1 MPELKS
7 PLRKR
12 VAYLINEYPKVS
24 HSFIRREILALER
37 LGWEVH
43 RFALRGWD
51 AELPDVDDRA
61 ELERTVHVVNK
72 GGLSIAWAVL
82 VMMFAAPGGFW
93 RSLVTALALTRRS
106 DRPFILHAIYLAE
119 ACWLARELARLQ
131 LSHLHA
137 HFGTNPTDVALLINC
152 LTGISYSFTV
162 HGPEEFDR
170 IVGINLKTKVERA
183 KFVVAISSFG
193 RGQLMRLI
201 HPSGWSKIKVVHCG
215 VDERFLIDSVQA
227 NGANKLV
234 CVGRLCEQK
243 GQALLVSAAAQLVGR
258 DASFELVLVGDG
270 ENRPIVE
277 QLIRGHQLQGKVRIT
292 GWSDGETVRR
302 EILDARAFVLPSFA
316 EGLAVV
322 LMEAMA
328 LGRPVLTTYIAGN
341 PELVVHEE
349 NGWLFPAGS
358 EDELADAMHR
368 CLNAPLSV
376 LQAMGERGARA
387 VAEQHNVQTEA
398 GKLSALFAHALEP

>member
-12 VAYLINEYPKVS
+12 VAYLTSQYPKVS

-61 ELERTVHVVNK
+61 ELERTAYVLNK

-82 VMMFAAPGGFW
+82 VMMFVAPGRFW
-93 RSLVTALALTRRS
+93 RSLITALALMRRS
-106 DRPFILHAIYLAE
+106 DRPFFLHAIYLAE

-137 HFGTNPTDVALLINC
+137 HFGTNPTDVALLIHC
-152 LTGISYSFTV
+152 LTGNSYSFTV

-170 IVGINLKTKVERA
+170 IVGINLKTKVEQA

-201 HPSGWSKIKVVHCG
+201 HPDGWNKIKVVHCG
-215 VDERFLIDSVQA
+215 VDDRFLINSVQA
-227 NGANKLV
+227 NGTNKLV

-243 GQALLVSAAAQLVGR
+243 GQALLVSAAAQLTGR
-258 DASFELVLVGDG
+258 GANFELVLVGDG
-270 ENRPIVE
+270 EHRPIIE
-277 QLIRGHQLQGKVRIT
+277 QLIRDHQLQGKVRIT

-322 LMEAMA
+322 VMEAMA

-341 PELVVHEE
+341 PELVVHDE
-349 NGWLFPAGS
+349 NGWLFPAGA
-358 EDELADAMHR
+358 EGELADAMHR
-368 CLNAPLSV
+368 CLNTPLSV
-376 LQAMGERGARA
+376 LQVMGERGARA
-387 VAEQHNVQTEA
+387 VAEQHNVYTEA
-398 GKLSALFAHALEP
+398 GKLSALFAHALEQ